1 MTRHREGMGGRESL
15 MIRKQSSRGRELGE
29 QPLYKSLEME
39 KRTAPGSA
47 WLQCKKVEVTTGI
60 KQVAQT
66 EHLLS
71 RETHFCAGRGS
82 SSRPRSILSQ
92 HRHYPEHQ
100 GGGQG
105 SKIARLWSFHSLPG
119 LPCRDERTCPSPPPH
134 THPCLRRGTHS
145 SPGGRRLVRIPA
157 GGGSCPLGSGCR
169 PPRSP
174 VDSGV
179 GVGGRGDTARI
190 TQQQGLCPWHHAPR
204 MDRGSGET
212 GGFRGWE
219 LLTSRL
225 PKGLRH
231 RK

>member
-92 HRHYPEHQ
+92 HRHYQSIEGAAKAQKSRAYGLSIPSLVFPAETSEPAPHPLHTPTPAFDVGLTRVQ
-100 GGGQG
+100 GV
-105 SKIARLWSFHSLPG
+105 ADW
-119 LPCRDERTCPSPPPH
+119 
-134 THPCLRRGTHS
+134 
-145 SPGGRRLVRIPA
+145 
-157 GGGSCPLGSGCR
+157 
-169 PPRSP
+169 
-174 VDSGV
+174 
-179 GVGGRGDTARI
+179 
-190 TQQQGLCPWHHAPR
+190 
-204 MDRGSGET
+204 
-212 GGFRGWE
+212 
-219 LLTSRL
+219 
-225 PKGLRH
+225 
-231 RK
+231 